1 MEKHLLSKS
10 TFIRGVQC
18 LKSLYLHKNRYFLRD
33 RLSPKQLAKFK
44 RGTDVGVFAQNL
56 FPGGVDCK
64 PKSPSQ
70 YRKSVEKT
78 SEVIEQQ
85 MADVI
90 YEATFQFDRVLILL
104 DILAKENGKWNA
116 YEVKSSLKIS
126 DTYLMDAAL
135 QYYVLTNSGIEIDRF
150 FLVHINPEYVFQ
162 DALDISE
169 LFTFVDVT
177 DDAISKQEFVKAQI
191 EKGKEALV
199 LKSSPKID
207 IGPHCN
213 NPYPCDF
220 IGHCWKHIPKQS
232 VFELS
237 QWTAEDKHHLYKK
250 GITKIEDIPES
261 FIDSSNK
268 KLELQAKLS
277 GKAYFDADRFKTNYG
292 EINNKITYA
301 GFLGNRKAIPQWK
314 NYKPYDIVPI
324 SLTLK
329 TDDPGHVENYF
340 NSEIENDPD
349 KKLFEFLDKNFSAD
363 KSIFNFDSQR
373 FEELLRRMAE
383 RNPEMAQRLN
393 FIIHNIV
400 DLKKIFDDFIYFNP
414 KIGNNLSIQN
424 IHRYFSKEGVHVW
437 PFLSETLAI
446 NAYLKYAKDE
456 SENAEIVNE
465 LKSFTQQQTKL
476 SEIILEF
483 FKTISKNENH

>member
-18 LKSLYLHKNRYFLRD
+18 LKSLYLYKNRYFLRD
-33 RLSPKQLAKFK
+33 RLSPEQLAKFK

-56 FPGGVDCK
+56 FQGGIDCK

-78 SEVIEQQ
+78 AAIIQEQS
-85 MADVI
+85 AEVI
-90 YEATFQFDRVLILL
+90 YEAAFQYDRVLILL
-104 DILAKENGKWNA
+104 DILTKQNGKWNA

-135 QYYVLTNSGIEIDRF
+135 QYYVLTNAGLDIDKF
-150 FLVHINPEYVFQ
+150 FLVHINPEYVYQ
-162 DALDISE
+162 DDLDISE

-177 DDAISKQEFVKAQI
+177 DDAISKEAFVKAQI

-207 IGPHCN
+207 IGLHCN

-220 IGHCWKHIPKQS
+220 LGHCWKHIPKQS

-237 QWTAEDKHHLYKK
+237 QWTEEEKHHLYKE

-261 FIDSSNK
+261 YIDSSNK
-268 KLELQAKLS
+268 KLELQSMLT
-277 GKAYFDADRFKTNYG
+277 GKAHFDVDRFNTNYG
-292 EINNKITYA
+292 EINTKVVYA

-314 NYKPYDIVPI
+314 NYKPYDVSAI

-329 TDDPGHVENYF
+329 TGDSESVENFY
-340 NSEIENDPD
+340 NTESEIDPD
-349 KKLFEFLDKNFSAD
+349 QNLFEFLDKNFKTD
-363 KSIFNFDSQR
+363 QSIVIFDGER
-373 FEELLRRMAE
+373 FVELLRRMAK
-383 RNPEMAQRLN
+383 RNPEMASRIDS
-393 FIIHNIV
+393 IINNIV

-414 KIGNNLSIQN
+414 IIGNDFSIKN
-424 IHRYFSKEGVHVW
+424 THRYFSKEGSHVW
-437 PFLSETLAI
+437 PFFSDTLAI
-446 NAYLKYAKDE
+446 NSYQKIEADDLKSPEIVSNLKNFTKQKTTL
-456 SENAEIVNE
+456 SENV
-465 LKSFTQQQTKL
+465 LD
-476 SEIILEF
+476 F
-483 FKTISKNENH
+483 FKTKSKNE